1 MTSKPEDTNKALF
14 TEITVIRDA
23 EELVMVVHMCKPST
37 MEAGAGGLPQN
48 WSQSKICEF
57 KGTWRYKTLTQNTKK
72 KRKYLLDITQQ

>member
-23 EELVMVVHMCKPST
+23 EELVMVAHMCKPST

-48 WSQSKICEF
+48 
-57 KGTWRYKTLTQNTKK
+57 
-72 KRKYLLDITQQ
+72 